1 LHRIGSRDSGG
12 NSVCLR
18 TVRPNSNGLESPSAN
33 RLHMALMAMWE
44 ITITCRDGSRL
55 RFSELRGQAPKKGR
69 DLRGRRR
76 PNNQSEDRRLSRGEP
91 EWLAPSLFPGH
102 GDRIVKSADM
112 KPRPLHLG
120 SSKTTTPALLGGN
133 NKRRTRRPAKQWR
146 WRSSIQEKEL
156 VGVWPEPY
164 PVLLGHRLIAH

>member
-1 LHRIGSRDSGG
+1 MHRIGSRDSGG

-18 TVRPNSNGLESPSAN
+18 TVRPNSNGLESPLGQSST
-33 RLHMALMAMWE
+33 HGS
-44 ITITCRDGSRL
+44 DGNVGDHDHLSG